1 MAMVWERE
9 GVIVLGHRGYMSKY
23 PENSLLAFRKAIEAG
38 ADGIELDVWLSRD
51 GRVIVMH
58 DETIDRTSDMN
69 GKQKEMT
76 LEELKRADLGE
87 GERIPTLEEVFEV
100 LPKDALVNIE
110 LKDAE
115 AAGEVARIVSENNPE
130 RVMISSFEIEALREY
145 RKHDPETVM
154 GLLIDREEVV
164 PLIPKLKE
172 ELNLWSINI
181 PMEAIPVLGFEKT
194 VQAIKWA
201 RSLGLKVALWTQN
214 DELFYANDNLLRLK
228 GLFEVVIANDV
239 ERMIE
244 YLRSIGL
251 G

>member
-1 MAMVWERE
+1 MVWERD

-23 PENSLLAFRKAIEAG
+23 PENSLLAFRKAMEAG
-38 ADGIELDVWLSRD
+38 VDGIELDVWLSRD